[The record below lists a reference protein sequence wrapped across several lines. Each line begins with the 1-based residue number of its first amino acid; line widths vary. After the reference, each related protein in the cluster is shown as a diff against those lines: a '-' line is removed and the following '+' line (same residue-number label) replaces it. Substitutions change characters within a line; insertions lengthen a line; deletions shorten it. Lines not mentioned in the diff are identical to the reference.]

1 MINLT
6 IEDRDGGRQ
15 TVEIPE
21 DISLSLME
29 VLKASDHH
37 ILATCGGMALC
48 ATCHVQVLE
57 GPEKYFH
64 ATNTE
69 LDLLDTL
76 PDAGNDSRLA
86 CQLRINEDMDGMV
99 FKLKGEAY
107 PGFLAS
113 TRIQKDICKPFR
125 AISV

>member
-1 MINLT
+1 VIACQVIHTLPFTVCLSPLTSKNMIHLT
-6 IEDRDGGRQ
+6 IEDRNGHRAP
-15 TVEIPE
+15 VEIPE
-21 DISLSLME
+21 DINLSLME

-48 ATCHVQVLE
+48 ATCHLQVVE

-76 PDAGNDSRLA
+76 PDAGLDSRLA
-86 CQLRINEDMDGMV
+86 CQLRISEDMDGMI
-99 FKLKGEAY
+99 FRIKGEE
-107 PGFLAS
+107 
-113 TRIQKDICKPFR
+113 
-125 AISV
+125 

>member
-1 MINLT
+1 MIHLT
-6 IEDRDGGRQ
+6 IEDRDGTRRP
-15 TVEIPE
+15 VEIPE

-29 VLKASDHH
+29 VLKATDHH

-57 GPEKYFH
+57 GPEQYFH
-64 ATNTE
+64 ATDTE

-76 PDAGNDSRLA
+76 PDAAHDSRLA

-99 FKLKGEAY
+99 FKIKGVE
-107 PGFLAS
+107 
-113 TRIQKDICKPFR
+113 
-125 AISV
+125 